1 MHDDEIELIEF
12 HLRTAFRLCHKMYE
26 DGNEDALKY
35 ALCEGQH
42 DAETDEEYAVWEAL
56 IHMKQEPFDE

>member
-26 DGNEDALKY
+26 DGNEDGTLILSESDIY
-35 ALCEGQH
+35 NS
-42 DAETDEEYAVWEAL
+42 TDDSNA
-56 IHMKQEPFDE
+56 P